1 MPVTVCS
8 SRDLERVVAELEAKG
23 NRLQSVAA
31 ANEDS
36 FVIAYYKGRPATG
49 KETR

>member
-1 MPVTVCS
+1 MPVTTCS
-8 SRDLERVVAELEAKG
+8 TRDLAEKVAELEAKG
-23 NRLQSVAA
+23 NRIQSVAP

-36 FVIAYYKGRPATG
+36 FVVVYYAVRPV